1 MLLHLKGENILLF
14 IKFNNINQIV
24 REFDVFLIK

>member
-14 IKFNNINQIV
+14 IKFNIINQIV